1 MMKRFLAL
9 FTLTLNLSTTQ
20 AKINPLEKIEIKSNR
35 AFTTPLKNNPNL
47 YLVRY
52 EQNVQVELADKTHMS
67 AETLEVI
74 IAHKPSKGNVKNKSS
89 TQSEE
94 TKKVIAALPQQIK
107 SVIFKGHVKIN
118 RLNHTVRADRAELLV
133 EKKQCTAQGNV
144 HIVQKKISS
153 HDIPVII
160 NSEKAILDL
169 TSEKLLLVGTE
180 QAPVST
186 VFEIKQEQK
195 ATLPI
200 NS

>member
-1 MMKRFLAL
+1 MKQFVA
-9 FTLTLNLSTTQ
+9 FFILTLGLSTAQ
-20 AKINPLEKIEIKSNR
+20 AKIDPLEKIEIKSNR

-74 IAHKPSKGNVKNKSS
+74 IAHKPSKGNVLNKASE
-89 TQSEE
+89 QPEE
-94 TKKVIAALPQQIK
+94 TKKNVATLPQQIK
-107 SVIFKGHVKIN
+107 SIVFKGHVKIN

-144 HIVQKKISS
+144 HIVQKKVSS
-153 HDIPVII
+153 HDIPVVI

-169 TSEKLLLVGTE
+169 SSEKLLLVGTE

-195 ATLPI
+195 AALPI
-200 NS
+200 TS